1 MARTV
6 LGPLYEYQQSTKRVR
21 DAVEEEASSRPS
33 ALIASVTE
41 IAPTAPTA
49 DVPFGGN
56 DTPASENQDDRV
68 KEGVPSVMEGNV
80 QGGDAGTVEGIED
93 RKARRS
99 WDKFD
104 ARKK

>member
-1 MARTV
+1 M
-6 LGPLYEYQQSTKRVR
+6 KRVR
-21 DAVEEEASSRPS
+21 DAVEEEASWRPS
-33 ALIASVTE
+33 APTASVTE
-41 IAPTAPTA
+41 IATTT

-56 DTPASENQDDRV
+56 GTPASDNQDDRA

-80 QGGDAGTVEGIED
+80 QGGDAGTVGGIEG
-93 RKARRS
+93 RKTRRS